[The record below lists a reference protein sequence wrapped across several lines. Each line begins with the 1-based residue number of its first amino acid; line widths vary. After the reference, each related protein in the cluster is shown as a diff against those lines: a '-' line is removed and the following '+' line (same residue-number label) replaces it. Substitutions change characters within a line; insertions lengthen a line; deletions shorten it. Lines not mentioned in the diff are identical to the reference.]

1 MRGSVGREPPFRR
14 LLLGSCAGR
23 VDVSAATSTLTD
35 DVGEEGGGSG
45 GWRMGGRDIEDR
57 KRGASGGGIE
67 GELRG
72 LRNGAAGRE
81 VYVFAAE

>member
-57 KRGASGGGIE
+57 KRGGLQE

-72 LRNGAAGRE
+72 S
-81 VYVFAAE
+81 